1 MGVDDFFI
9 LHGGRTT
16 DSFSLSQPTIA
27 ELSAQMAL
35 LLQMQ
40 TLAPNLILNQDPL
53 LTTSTSTSTMTT
65 TTTSTLTPTPTTTS
79 TPTPMMTLTPTQ
91 TPNLS
96 LIQTPILTSTP
107 TPASTQA

>member
-9 LHGGRTT
+9 PHGGSTT

-27 ELSAQMAL
+27 ELSAQMAQ

-53 LTTSTSTSTMTT
+53 LTTPTPTPTPTMTT
-65 TTTSTLTPTPTTTS
+65 TTTLTPTSTTTS
-79 TPTPMMTLTPTQ
+79 APTLMMTPTT

-96 LIQTPILTSTP
+96 LIHTPIPTLTP
-107 TPASTQA
+107 TPA